1 MDIASHWNHLHH
13 QARFRPFY
21 PSDHVVR
28 FMMANRP
35 AGETESHPQFL
46 DIGLGAGRHLKF
58 ASELGFAAF
67 GVDISIE
74 GLSHTRDL
82 LMEMRIEPRIALA
95 SYQHLPFPGNCF
107 QLALSHGV
115 FYYGTAED
123 MRRGIEEAHRVLL
136 PEGKLFAVLR
146 TVDDYRFGKGE
157 QLSRNTFR
165 LTIRD
170 TNEYGTIQHF
180 LAAEDVADYFHL
192 FRTLSFEK
200 SETTTSGRTQLHS
213 DWLITAG
220 K

>member
-1 MDIASHWNHLHH
+1 
-13 QARFRPFY
+13 
-21 PSDHVVR
+21 
-28 FMMANRP
+28 
-35 AGETESHPQFL
+35 
-46 DIGLGAGRHLKF
+46 
-58 ASELGFAAF
+58 
-67 GVDISIE
+67 
-74 GLSHTRDL
+74 
-82 LMEMRIEPRIALA
+82 MEMRIEPRIALA

-123 MRRGIEEAHRVLL
+123 MRRGIAEAHRVLL
-136 PEGKLFAVLR
+136 PDGKLFAVLR
-146 TVDDYRFGKGE
+146 TVNDYRFGKGE

-180 LAAEDVADYFHL
+180 LAAEDVAEYFHL
-192 FRTLSFEK
+192 FRTLAFEK